1 MFSQMRSFL
10 LILAILS
17 ISTTL
22 SYSFK
27 SSMGGRWVRLATSTT
42 QLSAKIKHKL
52 TIQHEGKETT
62 IECAENVSVL
72 TAAKDAGIELP
83 HDCELGVCLT
93 CPAKVISG
101 KVDHSGSTL
110 EDSVAEQG
118 YALTCCTFPRSD
130 VTIRSIDED
139 ELVSAQFG
147 REIEKKLQ

>member
-1 MFSQMRSFL
+1 MRSFL

-27 SSMGGRWVRLATSTT
+27 SSMGSRWVRPAMSTT
-42 QLSAKIKHKL
+42 QLSAKNKYKV

-62 IECAENVSVL
+62 LDCAEDCSIL
-72 TAAKDAGIELP
+72 SAAKDAGIELP

-93 CPAKVISG
+93 CPAKVVSG

-110 EDSVAEQG
+110 EDSVIDQG
-118 YALTCCTFPRSD
+118 FALTCCVFPRSD
-130 VTIRSIDED
+130 MVIRSIDED

-147 REIEKKLQ
+147 REIQTK

>member
-1 MFSQMRSFL
+1 MQYGGAISPIARSVTEDHFH
-10 LILAILS
+10 A
-17 ISTTL
+17 
-22 SYSFK
+22 
-27 SSMGGRWVRLATSTT
+27 VRY
-42 QLSAKIKHKL
+42 
-52 TIQHEGKETT
+52 G
-62 IECAENVSVL
+62 AENVSVL
-72 TAAKDAGIELP
+72 SAAKDAGIELP

-110 EDSVAEQG
+110 DDSVSEQG